1 MKKLN
6 DKAVETIFVVA
17 AALGVLI
24 IVSQILAATIIGVIR
39 LFQ

>member
-1 MKKLN
+1 MNKIN

-24 IVSQILAATIIGVIR
+24 IVSQILAATVIGVIR

>member
-17 AALGVLI
+17 ATLGVLI
-24 IVSQILAATIIGVIR
+24 IVSQILTATIIGVIR

>member
-1 MKKLN
+1 MKKIN

-24 IVSQILAATIIGVIR
+24 IVSQILAATVIGVIR

>member
-1 MKKLN
+1 MKKIN

-17 AALGVLI
+17 ASLGVLI

>member
-1 MKKLN
+1 MKKIN

>member
-1 MKKLN
+1 MKKIN
-6 DKAVETIFVVA
+6 DKTVETIFVIA
-17 AALGVLI
+17 ASLGVLI